1 MNVCICI
8 FLELLAA
15 TNVSGIVVTL
25 VTIKYS
31 IEARLIRSLYNP
43 VYLSRAYKF
52 VTCECKGCLP
62 HSPPFY
68 SRWRFIY
75 RIMQISH
82 WFEPPGKNLISVW
95 PGSLRWKV
103 HLPNGLKFSI
113 SCTSASISQSTTP
126 WRSSSILSTVRCHK
140 FSFPSRA
147 ATPNMSISYL
157 ITISAKKNLQN
168 GTANFTSISSIS
180 FSISR
185 IISGL
190 I

>member
-62 HSPPFY
+62 HCDTLLRFTLGKGSSTESCRSVIDLSP
-68 SRWRFIY
+68 
-75 RIMQISH
+75 
-82 WFEPPGKNLISVW
+82 L
-95 PGSLRWKV
+95 
-103 HLPNGLKFSI
+103 
-113 SCTSASISQSTTP
+113 
-126 WRSSSILSTVRCHK
+126 VR
-140 FSFPSRA
+140 
-147 ATPNMSISYL
+147 T
-157 ITISAKKNLQN
+157 
-168 GTANFTSISSIS
+168 
-180 FSISR
+180 
-185 IISGL
+185 
-190 I
+190 